1 MGNETGETQTRPP
14 FRLGQCARH
23 LKHVKTLHYADDV
36 RREFLGHGPR
46 LPRQPTKLP
55 KDHHEAP
62 EWRAA
67 MEALILVATLG
78 EPTMFARIGVM
89 RALSACVSCVE
100 APGSPLLRRPITP
113 LGDRPR
119 YSGNVLCGGLFHWH
133 CPWGNLGDRREPSSA
148 LAAANR
154 RPRLPPPP
162 LGRSIA

>member
-1 MGNETGETQTRPP
+1 MGNETGETQTLPP
-14 FRLGQCARH
+14 FRLGQGARH
-23 LKHVKTLHYADDV
+23 LKHVKTLRYADDV

-46 LPRQPTKLP
+46 LSRQSMKLP

-100 APGSPLLRRPITP
+100 APGSPPI
-113 LGDRPR
+113 
-119 YSGNVLCGGLFHWH
+119 
-133 CPWGNLGDRREPSSA
+133 
-148 LAAANR
+148 AAASH
-154 RPRLPPPP
+154 PI
-162 LGRSIA
+162 G